1 MNISSI
7 KNLKPYADRKRT
19 TRKKNSTAIKDN
31 QYYIRYKL

>member
-7 KNLKPYADRKRT
+7 KNLKPYADSKRT

-31 QYYIRYKL
+31 